1 MRADS
6 TVPRGGSQSSHDREA
21 ALAELA
27 AALASLEGG
36 GPPAPFLGGHG
47 IQSRLIEFAWSDPA
61 LEIDFRLPW
70 GLALDEE
77 EPRRARDAEIGAAIR
92 LALLLQAP
100 AAGDGGRITVAAD
113 SRGVSYAVF
122 APDGSLEDAGDDW
135 EPLVRRLE
143 TGLAGTASA
152 ATVFWP

>member
-1 MRADS
+1 MDN
-6 TVPRGGSQSSHDREA
+6 DREA
-21 ALAELA
+21 TLAQLT
-27 AALASLEGG
+27 AALTALEGG

-47 IQSRLIEFAWSDPA
+47 IQSRLFEFAWSDPA

-77 EPRRARDAEIGAAIR
+77 ETRRARDAEVGAAIR
-92 LALLLQAP
+92 LAMLLLQAP
-100 AAGDGGRITVAAD
+100 AAEDGGRTTVAAD

-122 APDGSLEDAGDDW
+122 APDGTLEDADDDW

-143 TGLAGTASA
+143 TNLADPAPA
-152 ATVFWP
+152 ATVIWP

>member
-1 MRADS
+1 MDN
-6 TVPRGGSQSSHDREA
+6 DRKA
-21 ALAELA
+21 VLAELT

-36 GPPAPFLGGHG
+36 GLPAPFLGGHG
-47 IQSRLIEFAWSDPA
+47 IQSRLFEFAWSDPA

-92 LALLLQAP
+92 LAMLLLQAP
-100 AAGDGGRITVAAD
+100 AAGDGGRTAVAAD

-135 EPLVRRLE
+135 KPLVRRLE
-143 TGLAGTASA
+143 TDLAGVAPAT
-152 ATVFWP
+152 TVFWP

>member
-1 MRADS
+1 MDN
-6 TVPRGGSQSSHDREA
+6 DREA

-27 AALASLEGG
+27 AALASLESG

-47 IQSRLIEFAWSDPA
+47 IQSRLFEFAWSDPA
-61 LEIDFRLPW
+61 LEIDFRLPG

-77 EPRRARDAEIGAAIR
+77 ETRRARDAEVGAAIR
-92 LALLLQAP
+92 LAMLLLQAP
-100 AAGDGGRITVAAD
+100 AAEDGGRTAVAAD

-122 APDGSLEDAGDDW
+122 APDGSLEDADDDW

-143 TGLAGTASA
+143 TNLADPAPA
-152 ATVFWP
+152 ATVIWP

>member
-1 MRADS
+1 MDN
-6 TVPRGGSQSSHDREA
+6 DREA
-21 ALAELA
+21 TLAQLT
-27 AALASLEGG
+27 AALTALEGG

-47 IQSRLIEFAWSDPA
+47 IQSRLFEFAWSDPA

-77 EPRRARDAEIGAAIR
+77 EPRRARDAEIGAVIR
-92 LALLLQAP
+92 LALLLQQAP

-113 SRGVSYAVF
+113 SRGVSYAIF

-135 EPLVRRLE
+135 EPLARRLE

>member
-1 MRADS
+1 MDN
-6 TVPRGGSQSSHDREA
+6 DREA

-113 SRGVSYAVF
+113 SRDVSYAVF

>member
-1 MRADS
+1 MDNDRATATAELS
-6 TVPRGGSQSSHDREA
+6 ATLA
-21 ALAELA
+21 ALED
-27 AALASLEGG
+27 G

-47 IQSRLIEFAWSDPA
+47 IQSLFFEFAWSDPA

-77 EPRRARDAEIGAAIR
+77 ESRRARDAEVGAAIR
-92 LALLLQAP
+92 LAILLLQAP
-100 AAGDGGRITVAAD
+100 AAEDGGRITVAAD

-143 TGLAGTASA
+143 TVLASSAPA

>member
-1 MRADS
+1 MDN
-6 TVPRGGSQSSHDREA
+6 DREA

-47 IQSRLIEFAWSDPA
+47 IQSRLFEFAWSDPA

-77 EPRRARDAEIGAAIR
+77 EPRRARDAEVGAAIR
-92 LALLLQAP
+92 LAMLLMQAP
-100 AAGDGGRITVAAD
+100 AAEDGGRTAVAAD

-122 APDGSLEDAGDDW
+122 APDGSLEDADDDW

-143 TGLAGTASA
+143 TNLADPAPA
-152 ATVFWP
+152 ATVIWP

>member
-1 MRADS
+1 MDN
-6 TVPRGGSQSSHDREA
+6 DREA
-21 ALAELA
+21 TLAQLT
-27 AALASLEGG
+27 AALTALEGG

-47 IQSRLIEFAWSDPA
+47 IQSRLFEFAWSDPA

-77 EPRRARDAEIGAAIR
+77 ESRRARDAEVGAAIR
-92 LALLLQAP
+92 LAMLLLQAP
-100 AAGDGGRITVAAD
+100 AAEDGGRTAVAAD

-122 APDGSLEDAGDDW
+122 APDGSLEDADDDW

-143 TGLAGTASA
+143 TNLADPAPA

>member
-1 MRADS
+1 MDN
-6 TVPRGGSQSSHDREA
+6 DREA
-21 ALAELA
+21 TLAQLT
-27 AALASLEGG
+27 AALTALEGG

-47 IQSRLIEFAWSDPA
+47 IQSRLFEFAWSDPA

-77 EPRRARDAEIGAAIR
+77 ELRRARDAEVGAAIR
-92 LALLLQAP
+92 LAMLLLQAP
-100 AAGDGGRITVAAD
+100 AAEDGGRTAVAAD

-122 APDGSLEDAGDDW
+122 APDGSLEDADDDW

-143 TGLAGTASA
+143 TNLADPAPA

>member
-1 MRADS
+1 MDN
-6 TVPRGGSQSSHDREA
+6 DREA

-27 AALASLEGG
+27 AALASLESG

-47 IQSRLIEFAWSDPA
+47 IQSRLFEFAWSDPA

-92 LALLLQAP
+92 LALLLLQLP
-100 AAGDGGRITVAAD
+100 DEGNDSSRIAVAAD
-113 SRGVSYAVF
+113 SRGVSYSVF
-122 APDGSLEDAGDDW
+122 GPNGDLDDAGDDW
-135 EPLVRRLE
+135 GPLVHRLSSILTSSTE
-143 TGLAGTASA
+143 A
-152 ATVFWP
+152 ATVIWP

>member
-1 MRADS
+1 MDN
-6 TVPRGGSQSSHDREA
+6 DREA

-47 IQSRLIEFAWSDPA
+47 IQSRLFEFAWSDPA
-61 LEIDFRLPW
+61 LKIDFRLPW

-92 LALLLQAP
+92 LALLLLQAP
-100 AAGDGGRITVAAD
+100 AAEDGGRTTVAAD

-122 APDGSLEDAGDDW
+122 APDGSLEDADDDW

-143 TGLAGTASA
+143 TVLAPSALA
-152 ATVFWP
+152 ATVIWP

>member
-1 MRADS
+1 MDN
-6 TVPRGGSQSSHDREA
+6 DREA
-21 ALAELA
+21 VLAELA

-47 IQSRLIEFAWSDPA
+47 IQSRLFEFAWSDPA

-70 GLALDEE
+70 GLALDDE
-77 EPRRARDAEIGAAIR
+77 EPRRARDAEVGAAIR
-92 LALLLQAP
+92 LAMLLLQAP
-100 AAGDGGRITVAAD
+100 AAEDGGRMAIAAD
-113 SRGVSYAVF
+113 SRGVSYSVF
-122 APDGSLEDAGDDW
+122 AQDGSLEDAGDDW

-143 TGLAGTASA
+143 TNLADPASA

>member
-1 MRADS
+1 MDN
-6 TVPRGGSQSSHDREA
+6 DREA

-47 IQSRLIEFAWSDPA
+47 IQSRFFEFAWSDPA

-77 EPRRARDAEIGAAIR
+77 ESRRARDAEVGAAIR
-92 LALLLQAP
+92 LAILLLQAP
-100 AAGDGGRITVAAD
+100 AAEDGGRTTVAAD

-122 APDGSLEDAGDDW
+122 APDGTLEDADDDW

-143 TGLAGTASA
+143 TNLADPAPA
-152 ATVFWP
+152 ATVIWP

>member
-1 MRADS
+1 MENEIDEKRA
-6 TVPRGGSQSSHDREA
+6 A
-21 ALAELA
+21 AVEELQAAFAELE
-27 AALASLEGG
+27 SGEG
-36 GPPAPFLGGHG
+36 LTRLVGGHG
-47 IQSRLIEFAWSDPA
+47 IQSRLFEFAWSDPA

-77 EPRRARDAEIGAAIR
+77 ELRRARDAEVGAAIR
-92 LALLLQAP
+92 LAMLLLQAP
-100 AAGDGGRITVAAD
+100 AAEDGGRTAVAAD

-122 APDGSLEDAGDDW
+122 APDGSLEDADDDW

-143 TGLAGTASA
+143 TNLADPAPA

>member
-1 MRADS
+1 MDN
-6 TVPRGGSQSSHDREA
+6 DREA

-47 IQSRLIEFAWSDPA
+47 IQSRLFEFAWSDPA

-77 EPRRARDAEIGAAIR
+77 EPRRARDAEVGAAIR
-92 LALLLQAP
+92 LAMLLLQAP
-100 AAGDGGRITVAAD
+100 AAEDGGRITVAAD

-122 APDGSLEDAGDDW
+122 APDGSLEDADDDW

-143 TGLAGTASA
+143 ANLAGAAPA

>member
-1 MRADS
+1 MDN
-6 TVPRGGSQSSHDREA
+6 DREA
-21 ALAELA
+21 TLAQLT
-27 AALASLEGG
+27 AALTALEGG

-47 IQSRLIEFAWSDPA
+47 IQSRLFEFAWSDPA

-77 EPRRARDAEIGAAIR
+77 ESRRARDAEVGAAIR
-92 LALLLQAP
+92 LAMLLLQAP
-100 AAGDGGRITVAAD
+100 AAEDGGRITVAAD
-113 SRGVSYAVF
+113 SRGVSYAIF
-122 APDGSLEDAGDDW
+122 EPDGSLEDAGDDW

>member
-1 MRADS
+1 MDNDRTTAIADLS
-6 TVPRGGSQSSHDREA
+6 A
-21 ALAELA
+21 ALS
-27 AALASLEGG
+27 ALEAGG
-36 GPPAPFLGGHG
+36 APAPFLGGHG
-47 IQSRLIEFAWSDPA
+47 IQSRLFEFTWCDSA

-77 EPRRARDAEIGAAIR
+77 ELRRARDAEVGAAIR
-92 LALLLQAP
+92 LAMLLLQAP
-100 AAGDGGRITVAAD
+100 AAEDGGRTAVAAD

-122 APDGSLEDAGDDW
+122 APDGSLEDADDDW

-143 TGLAGTASA
+143 TNLADPAPA